1 MPQGLNGGFHSN
13 GMVFHLNLGFKSCW
27 PSFSTDTVS
36 QSDPNN
42 SFLFVAYEEC
52 LLSEWERWGRQGG
65 GQLRR
70 WKGTWLALTGYEA
83 RQPGQPGQPGFANTQ
98 IYKSTWRHPDFPIV
112 QFIMNDH
119 VILIWA
125 SPGWIRKGVKAGHWW
140 LVHAVARLTSCH
152 NILRLLDTFCY
163 SVYKAWNDFW
173 PQVRGLRRESLER
186 QEASPATSDR
196 TSLTRGDRIS
206 GSRPTSP
213 LGPSKD
219 CNAAPAHWN
228 ASKLPA
234 PGLRCTQSVPFR
246 QRWRSVKRQRGDKR
260 HCRGHLWNA
269 FKSPEPPESILIWIF
284 VLLALSLIGMELS
297 GQRWPS
303 LTMARIQRFECK
315 WLLLQSAGDPI

>member
-1 MPQGLNGGFHSN
+1 MIMWFWPQLPRITKGL
-13 GMVFHLNLGFKSCW
+13 
-27 PSFSTDTVS
+27 
-36 QSDPNN
+36 
-42 SFLFVAYEEC
+42 
-52 LLSEWERWGRQGG
+52 
-65 GQLRR
+65 
-70 WKGTWLALTGYEA
+70 
-83 RQPGQPGQPGFANTQ
+83 
-98 IYKSTWRHPDFPIV
+98 
-112 QFIMNDH
+112 
-119 VILIWA
+119 
-125 SPGWIRKGVKAGHWW
+125 KAGHWCHSCP
-140 LVHAVARLTSCH
+140 VDAASCH
-152 NILRLLDTFCY
+152 DILRLLDTFCY

-213 LGPSKD
+213 LGSSKD

-246 QRWRSVKRQRGDKR
+246 QRWRSVKRQRGDNG

-284 VLLALSLIGMELS
+284 CAFSAISDWNEA
-297 GQRWPS
+297 QWP
-303 LTMARIQRFECK
+303 TMA
-315 WLLLQSAGDPI
+315 